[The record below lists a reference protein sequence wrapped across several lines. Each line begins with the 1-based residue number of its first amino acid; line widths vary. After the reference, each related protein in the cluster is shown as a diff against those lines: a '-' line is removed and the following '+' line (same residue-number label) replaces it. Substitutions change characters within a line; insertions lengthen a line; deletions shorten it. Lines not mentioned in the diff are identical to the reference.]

1 MAARWHPTSLTVLP
15 IKVQIEI
22 TGHLAATSER
32 PMDDL
37 RSLQVTFLSMCGICD
52 DPAVDQCMAVDQCR
66 RGVRSSNDLVN
77 YFALLARLTQ
87 VDNLEACLLIG
98 IQTIFV
104 ENHSP

>member
-1 MAARWHPTSLTVLP
+1 
-15 IKVQIEI
+15 
-22 TGHLAATSER
+22 
-32 PMDDL
+32 
-37 RSLQVTFLSMCGICD
+37 MCGICD
-52 DPAVDQCMAVDQCR
+52 DPAVDRCMVVDQCR